1 MAVAEPL
8 VQRWALGLALA
19 FTSLGIVL
27 IGVVPIDAP
36 QPPSLDQALLQQ
48 LRQQGWKVRSS
59 VAAEGRPQVSNGAGV
74 VLVQPESASSDNAQL
89 SLIPI
94 RTRSTDQ
101 LGAES
106 IATAVFSESPQNGG
120 TITIQGDQFFRFRDG
135 KQRQLA
141 SSCIASGKASSSQE
155 EVSRAIGNPS
165 LSWLERLQTTV
176 GLQPLRDWSCLFT
189 IISVADVDKAEGD
202 QAIRRIWAQVEPTL
216 IESTLIETTLTQPPG
231 SVGIR

>member
-1 MAVAEPL
+1 MAVAEPP
-8 VQRWALGLALA
+8 VQRWALSLALA

-36 QPPSLDQALLQQ
+36 QPPSLDQSLLQQ
-48 LRQQGWKVRSS
+48 LLQQGWKVQSS
-59 VAAEGRPQVSNGAGV
+59 VAAEGRRQMSNGAGV
-74 VLVQPESASSDNAQL
+74 VLVQSESASSDNAQL

-94 RTRSTDQ
+94 RTRSHDQ

-106 IATAVFSESPQNGG
+106 IGNAVFGESPQNGR

-141 SSCIASGKASSSQE
+141 SSCIASGKASSSKE

-165 LSWLERLQTTV
+165 KSWLERLQTTV
-176 GLQPLRDWSCLFT
+176 GLQPLTDLSCLFT
-189 IISVADVDKAEGD
+189 VISVADVDKVEGD
-202 QAIRRIWAQVEPTL
+202 QTVRRVWAQVEPTL
-216 IESTLIETTLTQPPG
+216 TEPTLTEPPG

>member
-8 VQRWALGLALA
+8 VQRWAFGLALA

-27 IGVVPIDAP
+27 IGVVPTDAP

-48 LRQQGWKVRSS
+48 LRQKGWKVQSS
-59 VAAEGRPQVSNGAGV
+59 VAVDGRPQLSNGEGV

-94 RTRSTDQ
+94 RTRSDDQ

-106 IATAVFSESPQNGG
+106 IGTAVFGESPQNGR

-135 KQRQLA
+135 EQRQLA
-141 SSCIASGKASSSQE
+141 SSCIASGKASSSEE
-155 EVSRAIGNPS
+155 EVSQAIGNPS
-165 LSWLERLQTTV
+165 TSWLKRLQTTV

-189 IISVADVDKAEGD
+189 VISVADVDKAEGD
-202 QAIRRIWAQVEPTL
+202 QAISRVWAQVEPIL
-216 IESTLIETTLTQPPG
+216 IDSK
-231 SVGIR
+231 